1 MDELLQDTENR
12 TSRMDL
18 DFSMGDSASRSRL
31 LSNISN
37 RPNLTVVVSENGT
50 LVEDEI
56 FLNTVTAQ
64 ALSGIFVW
72 SALLITCHQVSCLVL
87 WLMLRFVYS
96 TEM

>member
-1 MDELLQDTENR
+1 MDEILEDTANR
-12 TSRMDL
+12 TLRMDL
-18 DFSMGDSASRSRL
+18 DSSMSDSTSRSQL

-37 RPNLTVVVSENGT
+37 RSNMTVVISENGT

-72 SALLITCHQVSCLVL
+72 SALLITCHQVSCLFVL
-87 WLMLRFVYS
+87 CMPL
-96 TEM
+96 